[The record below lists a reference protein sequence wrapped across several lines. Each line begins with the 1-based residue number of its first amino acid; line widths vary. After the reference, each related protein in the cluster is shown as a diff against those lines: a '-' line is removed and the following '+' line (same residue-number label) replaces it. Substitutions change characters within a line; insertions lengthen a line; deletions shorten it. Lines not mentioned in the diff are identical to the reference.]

1 MKADPEKRPDDY
13 AKTAKAAEG
22 GSSSSA
28 GESGS
33 SKHPS
38 SSRRRR
44 ESRRIPPMY
53 GRVISL
59 SKNLD
64 AAKFCPAQAPS
75 IKDSLGQMF
84 SRENKEVVNVKKRLR
99 RYKLALQAELLLVQ
113 KVITMHTQHKDE
125 LLSNLREQELQL
137 KRWALTHLYRTFHL
151 QAWLRASRCEL
162 MITMAKH
169 IEKILEAKGNEAQAA
184 ADRISMESKANKNYV
199 LPAPFD
205 AANIDKYCASPEG
218 IAEADSQFQALQV
231 RLHTIDKLC
240 HRSLQRFRS
249 KLPELESKSHNQR
262 AAQLMNIL
270 TAYSAILTNT
280 EPKTKPGESLT
291 WDAFIMWSV
300 KRQSDQNDL
309 EREYL
314 SFVEDERE
322 TEGRLFRRWCILMNP
337 QVIEAEMNVLA
348 VKAVGGGPSNTAP
361 VAPSAVDRQ
370 SVADVH
376 GALGGAPP
384 VALAAGAAGA
394 TVPAAAAAAIAGSKQ
409 DMVLSPRTVIAFIRY
424 FARDVIGK
432 LYNIPVLSELED
444 ALYVLTEQLIY
455 RYALAVVILYI
466 LLHFLI
472 QPFLL

>member
-1 MKADPEKRPDDY
+1 
-13 AKTAKAAEG
+13 
-22 GSSSSA
+22 
-28 GESGS
+28 
-33 SKHPS
+33 
-38 SSRRRR
+38 
-44 ESRRIPPMY
+44 MY

-64 AAKFCPAQAPS
+64 AAKFCPPQASS

-84 SRENKEVVNVKKRLR
+84 SGESKEVSSVKKRLR

-113 KVITMHTQHKDE
+113 KVILMHTQHKDE

-162 MITMAKH
+162 MITMAKQ
-169 IEKILEAKGNEAQAA
+169 IEKLLEAKAADVQAA
-184 ADRISMESKANKNYV
+184 SDKISREAKESKNYS
-199 LPAPFD
+199 LPPPFD
-205 AANIDKYCASPEG
+205 SANIDKYCLSPEG
-218 IAEADSQFQALQV
+218 ISEADTHYQALQV

-240 HRSLQRFRS
+240 HRSLQRFRT
-249 KLPELESKSHNQR
+249 KLPELESKTPNQR
-262 AAQLMNIL
+262 AAQLTNIL
-270 TAYSAILTNT
+270 AAYSAILANT
-280 EPKTKPGESLT
+280 EPKTKSEESLT

-300 KRQSDQNDL
+300 KRQSDQSDL

-348 VKAVGGGPSNTAP
+348 VKAVGFGAIGNGPTGPSAIDRHS
-361 VAPSAVDRQ
+361 VVD
-370 SVADVH
+370 SH
-376 GALGGAPP
+376 GLP
-384 VALAAGAAGA
+384 GAAMAPNAGVTSSIPPSNA
-394 TVPAAAAAAIAGSKQ
+394 SALPAPTGKQ

-455 RYALAVVILYI
+455 R
-466 LLHFLI
+466 
-472 QPFLL
+472 